1 MEIPVA
7 QKKLSLLLKVILFN
21 LFILSS
27 FIIVIPN
34 KKFMFLWFSIHQF
47 ISANEAFH
55 FSKTSFFK
63 QYFRQIDVPESVN
76 IIITAA
82 YNI

>member
-7 QKKLSLLLKVILFN
+7 QKKLSLLLKVILF
-21 LFILSS
+21 ISTS
-27 FIIVIPN
+27 FIIVISN